1 MSSHPP
7 EFFNR
12 GPSPLARMVFFSA
25 LAIALM
31 VADQRLHYLD
41 AIRQSVTVLLYP
53 IEQAAMAPRR
63 LAERLGAFLV
73 SQYDLQTENQAIKQK
88 LLAQAERTQRYE
100 SLEAETVTLRK
111 LLGIRQELAPHAVA
125 VEVLHTGRNP
135 FTKRVVVDKGTQDGI
150 RPGQAVIDAVGV
162 VGQVTG
168 VHPLTSEITLL
179 TEKNQAIPVMVVRS
193 GLRAVLFGT
202 GRDGVLDMP
211 FIPINTD
218 IRIGDVLVTSG
229 IDGTYPSG
237 LAVAKVS
244 DVERNPAYVFARIT
258 CSPAAGVGSNKFM
271 LVLVP
276 DPSATA
282 PYLASAPPEEKPA
295 EVRGGRTERPA
306 RGPAR
311 RKQEN

>member
-1 MSSHPP
+1 MS
-7 EFFNR
+7 N
-12 GPSPLARMVFFSA
+12 
-25 LAIALM
+25 
-31 VADQRLHYLD
+31 
-41 AIRQSVTVLLYP
+41 
-53 IEQAAMAPRR
+53 RR
-63 LAERLGAFLV
+63 LAEQQPESFAF
-73 SQYDLQTENQAIKQK
+73 TPENEAWAKKEIAKYPPGRQASAVIA
-88 LLAQAERTQRYE
+88 LLWRAQAQNNYWVSRPAIE
-100 SLEAETVTLRK
+100 S
-111 LLGIRQELAPHAVA
+111 VA
-125 VEVLHTGRNP
+125 
-135 FTKRVVVDKGTQDGI
+135 K
-150 RPGQAVIDAVGV
+150 
-162 VGQVTG
+162 
-168 VHPLTSEITLL
+168 
-179 TEKNQAIPVMVVRS
+179 M
-193 GLRAVLFGT
+193 
-202 GRDGVLDMP
+202 LDMP